1 MLKNYKEVKEPDIFK
16 LSFCETC
23 KHFRPPRSFHCHQ
36 CNCCIELHD
45 HHCPWVGT
53 CVGKRNT
60 RFFGAFLTITSIHA
74 LLTSLTLLFGGT
86 FTFSKPQL
94 ETWTELVSV
103 ILFVYSALFG
113 LIVSLFAIYMNNLIS
128 KNVTHNESLRSKWN
142 HHYNNMLIRGGSS
155 MPSLWKR
162 LKYYYMDSA
171 ACSKVERWARQDRV
185 ELI

>member
-1 MLKNYKEVKEPDIFK
+1 M
-16 LSFCETC
+16 
-23 KHFRPPRSFHCHQ
+23 
-36 CNCCIELHD
+36 
-45 HHCPWVGT
+45 
-53 CVGKRNT
+53 
-60 RFFGAFLTITSIHA
+60 
-74 LLTSLTLLFGGT
+74 
-86 FTFSKPQL
+86 
-94 ETWTELVSV
+94 

-113 LIVSLFAIYMNNLIS
+113 MIVSLFAIYMNNLIS